1 MRAKIRMRAKAKVR
15 AEVRA
20 RPRPRVWNRGA
31 HSGCSPPTAPP
42 QLQLQQPCTW
52 HARDMHVIC
61 TSLQP
66 VPAQPQLEQRV
77 VHLERVAEVPPA
89 PRPDAVP
96 AEIERGER
104 QA

>member
-1 MRAKIRMRAKAKVR
+1 MHM
-15 AEVRA
+15 
-20 RPRPRVWNRGA
+20 
-31 HSGCSPPTAPP
+31 
-42 QLQLQQPCTW
+42 LCT
-52 HARDMHVIC
+52 C
-61 TSLQP
+61 LQP
-66 VPAQPQLEQRV
+66 VPAQPQLVQRV